1 MKGNEFSEVKE
12 TMDEIKEQADFQ
24 ETVHV
29 KEVILRAFRKY
40 GVTKTYCK
48 NEFVFQENDPPS
60 AAHYVDSGLIKIS
73 QSSQEGQGITLFL
86 RYPGEVFGNAELL
99 TNLHRRRY
107 AKCLMD
113 SDIISLESRQFLEL
127 AKEDSEFS
135 YSLAV
140 ITAHRLLQTQNVIET
155 LISRPVAWRLAWF
168 LIQMGKQKDDVLEVQ
183 LQLTHEEI
191 SYVIGCSRQTVTE
204 TLNKW
209 RDQEL
214 IVYTKKKIIIMSPS
228 RFFSDL

>member
-1 MKGNEFSEVKE
+1 
-12 TMDEIKEQADFQ
+12 MDEIIGQADFQ
-24 ETVHV
+24 DTDRV
-29 KEVILRAFRKY
+29 KEVVLGAFRKY
-40 GVTKTYCK
+40 GVTKVYRK
-48 NEFVFQENDPPS
+48 NDFVFQENDPPS
-60 AAHYVDSGLIKIS
+60 AAHYVESGLIKIS

-113 SDIISLESRQFLEL
+113 SQIITLESRQFLEL
-127 AKEDSEFS
+127 AKEDSEFAF
-135 YSLAV
+135 SLAV
-140 ITAHRLLQTQNVIET
+140 ITARRLLQTQNVIET

-168 LIQMGKQKDDVLEVQ
+168 LIQMGKQKDDVFEVQ
-183 LQLTHEEI
+183 LQLSHEEI

-209 RDQEL
+209 REKEL
-214 IVYTKKKIIIMSPS
+214 IAYTKKKIIIMNPG